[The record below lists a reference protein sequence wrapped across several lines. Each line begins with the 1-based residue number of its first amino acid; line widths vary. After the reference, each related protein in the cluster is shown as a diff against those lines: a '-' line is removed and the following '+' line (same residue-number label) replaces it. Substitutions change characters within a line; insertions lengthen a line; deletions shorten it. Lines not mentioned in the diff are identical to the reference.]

1 MEHAINWFEIPVAD
15 MARAVRFYEVL
26 TGAALRRES
35 YGGPGEEMAVFA
47 AGGGQEAITG
57 ALVKNADQ
65 LPAQQG
71 TLIYL
76 NAGPSIDACLA
87 RAGSAGGQVVVPK
100 TQLPDGLGF
109 FAHFID
115 SEGNRVGLHAMA

>member
-15 MARAVRFYEVL
+15 MARAVRFYESL
-26 TGAALRRES
+26 TGHSLRREA
-35 YGGPGEEMAVFA
+35 YGGPGEEMAVFHA
-47 AGGGQEAITG
+47 QGGEQAITG

-65 LPAQQG
+65 QPAVQG

-76 NAGPSIDACLA
+76 NAAPSIDTWLA
-87 RAGSAGGQVVVPK
+87 RAGAAGATVVVPK
-100 TQLPDGLGF
+100 TELPQGLGF
-109 FAHFID
+109 FAHIVD